1 MANILNT
8 SLSGLLT
15 FQRSMASTAHNI
27 SNVNTPGYS
36 RQSTKLS
43 AQDGQGFAF
52 GFVGQGVRVDSV
64 ERARD
69 DFIETRLRGAIADD
83 GRTRM
88 FAELTGQ
95 LDNLLASEQSGLGPA
110 VGDFFSAT
118 QDLANDPS
126 STTSRQLM
134 LSQASVLVDRFH
146 FMDSELEGLGTQMNE
161 HTVALVSEINAL
173 ANDIARVNNDI
184 ASSISEAGGAPPND
198 QLDLRDERINELA
211 ALIGLTTLSQDNG
224 AINVFTSSGQA
235 LVIDVTAQVWRVSP
249 DPGDLAT
256 LQVLDSTGA
265 TISPKLSGGELGG
278 LLDFRRETLNSAR
291 NELGR
296 IAIVLADTFNTQ
308 HRLGLDANGNLGQ
321 DFFVETPPQAI
332 AHLANT
338 GSAVVSAVITDSTQL
353 STSDYRVNFDGT
365 NFTMARLSDGVSVTG
380 GGPLSLDG
388 VQISIGA
395 GAVAGDRFLVKAVT
409 RGAESFALAF
419 ADLDLIAAAG
429 PVRAQS
435 IVGNVGVGVIAQPE
449 VTNATSPFLSDT
461 VDIVFNTPASTFD
474 VIDVTT
480 ATTLAAG
487 VNYSAGTVINA
498 NGWTTSI
505 TGQPVAGDRFRIEA
519 NLGGIG
525 DNRNALALAGLQTAA
540 LVENDKSYQ
549 QAYSTFVGSAGVAA
563 RTARL
568 NADARDQLLTDV
580 RFSRESIS
588 GVNLDEEAVDLT
600 RYQQAYQAMAR
611 MVETSNVLFDTI
623 LAAVR

>member
-1 MANILNT
+1 
-8 SLSGLLT
+8 
-15 FQRSMASTAHNI
+15 
-27 SNVNTPGYS
+27 
-36 RQSTKLS
+36 
-43 AQDGQGFAF
+43 
-52 GFVGQGVRVDSV
+52 
-64 ERARD
+64 
-69 DFIETRLRGAIADD
+69 
-83 GRTRM
+83 
-88 FAELTGQ
+88 
-95 LDNLLASEQSGLGPA
+95 
-110 VGDFFSAT
+110 
-118 QDLANDPS
+118 
-126 STTSRQLM
+126 
-134 LSQASVLVDRFH
+134 
-146 FMDSELEGLGTQMNE
+146 
-161 HTVALVSEINAL
+161 
-173 ANDIARVNNDI
+173 
-184 ASSISEAGGAPPND
+184 
-198 QLDLRDERINELA
+198 
-211 ALIGLTTLSQDNG
+211 
-224 AINVFTSSGQA
+224 
-235 LVIDVTAQVWRVSP
+235 
-249 DPGDLAT
+249 
-256 LQVLDSTGA
+256 STGA